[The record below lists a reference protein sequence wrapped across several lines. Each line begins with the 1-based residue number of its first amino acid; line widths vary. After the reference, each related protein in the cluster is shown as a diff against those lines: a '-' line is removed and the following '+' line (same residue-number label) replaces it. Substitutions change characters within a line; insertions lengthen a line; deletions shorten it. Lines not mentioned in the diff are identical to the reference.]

1 MSFNTEIHY
10 DHLQFFVDELKPL
23 EHYKAIEDQLNR
35 FAAAAEKRCADTEMH
50 HFLQPF
56 WNLTAPPSIPSPKWT
71 WRFVSAFFCSARNV
85 FRP

>member
-50 HFLQPF
+50 HFLTLLESYCATIDPV
-56 WNLTAPPSIPSPKWT
+56 PKVDVAV
-71 WRFVSAFFCSARNV
+71 RERV
-85 FRP
+85 FL